1 MPQLDIVAEFE
12 IDKDVLERT
21 NEADAVFNCAES
33 GGSITRGAL
42 GPFGLLVL
50 SDNSLV
56 EQTSVYFYVV
66 KRTNGDL
73 RTLFCTDQSR
83 YACQISNKSKVIF

>member
-73 RTLFCTDQSR
+73 RTFFCTDQSR